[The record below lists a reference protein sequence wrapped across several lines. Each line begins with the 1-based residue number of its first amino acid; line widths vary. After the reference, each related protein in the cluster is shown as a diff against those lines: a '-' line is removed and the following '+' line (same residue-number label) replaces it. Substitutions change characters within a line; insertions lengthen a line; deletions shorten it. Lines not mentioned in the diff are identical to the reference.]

1 MQFST
6 SLFAAAALL
15 VSSASAQTALQIAA
29 GNKDFSTL
37 VSLAAK
43 YPGIVSVL
51 NGTTP
56 ITVFAPTN
64 AAFTKL
70 STESPA
76 LFKTVT
82 EDAKLL
88 ETVLTYHVL
97 AGTVFDPTKAAAR
110 NFVKTAQGST
120 LRADVAKEG
129 VTLAFGLGTSK
140 VAASAPA
147 SNGVV
152 HIVDTVLTPPGSASS
167 TAVAAGLTSLAAAL
181 TKVDF
186 ISTVDGLK
194 DVTIF
199 APTNKAFDDL
209 NAFAAKNNLTITDS
223 ILSAVLNYHIVKGTV
238 YSTDVVKAKAAKAT
252 TAYNG
257 ASVDVALNGTDVTVK
272 GAGNTTPA
280 KVVVADVLVAGGVVH
295 VVDTVILPDLAK
307 IVAGSGKNGINLP
320 SFTAPAAPYTP
331 KKDDKPAASPS
342 PAPYYK
348 DEPIYS
354 GANKVVAG
362 AVGAVAAAAAAL
374 LF

>member
-15 VSSASAQTALQIAA
+15 VSSASAQHASGAAAPQTALQVAA

-37 VSLAAK
+37 VSLAGK
-43 YPGIVSVL
+43 FPSIVSIL
-51 NGTTP
+51 NGTAP

-76 LFKTVT
+76 LFKAVT
-82 EDAKLL
+82 SDDTLL
-88 ETVLTYHVL
+88 STVLTYHVL
-97 AGTVFDPTKAAAR
+97 GDLVFDPTKAAAR

-120 LRADVAKEG
+120 LRADVGKDG
-129 VTLAFGLGTSK
+129 VALAFGLGSSK
-140 VAASAPA
+140 VAASVPT

-152 HIVDTVLTPPGSASS
+152 HVVDTVLVPPSKVSE

-186 ISTVDGLK
+186 IGAVDGLK

-223 ILSAVLNYHIVKGTV
+223 ILSAVLNYHIVKGVV
-238 YSTDVVKAKAAKAT
+238 YSTDVVKAKAAKPT

-257 ASVDVALNGTDVTVK
+257 LTSDVAFDGTDVTVK

-280 KVVVADVLVAGGVVH
+280 KVVIADVLVAGGVVH
-295 VVDTVILPDLAK
+295 VVDTVILPDL
-307 IVAGSGKNGINLP
+307 P
-320 SFTAPAAPYTP
+320 R
-331 KKDDKPAASPS
+331 
-342 PAPYYK
+342 
-348 DEPIYS
+348 
-354 GANKVVAG
+354 
-362 AVGAVAAAAAAL
+362 L
-374 LF
+374 LLA